1 MSEVFATRVND
12 ETFAYDCGS
21 FTLEASCPTG
31 ESTHFPFA
39 ECVPP
44 APMLVTMSSMTS
56 NGPSRALP
64 DIAGD
69 VLQEMREALFVT
81 GEARDLFERACS
93 NDPTARPGR
102 LGVDV
107 WALDPAATHVLLVAH
122 PVRGWL
128 APGGKLDIGEH
139 PRDAAARELREE
151 TGVVVAR
158 HLLRPV
164 AAHAGGTS
172 GGYSLSYA
180 ALVSMN
186 VSVTPEPMMNGA
198 RWWPLA
204 TSWPSIYDHDRDRI
218 LAFAK
223 IFRTGEITL

>member
-1 MSEVFATRVND
+1 MHVAVTQSRAVHAWVLSSFAD
-12 ETFAYDCGS
+12 GS
-21 FTLEASCPTG
+21 AARR
-31 ESTHFPFA
+31 STCHVRGPGPRLA
-39 ECVPP
+39 GHNGR
-44 APMLVTMSSMTS
+44 MTS
-56 NGPSRALP
+56 DGMSRALP

-69 VLQEMREALFVT
+69 VLHEMREALFVT

-107 WALDPAATHVLLVAH
+107 WALDPTATHALLVAH
-122 PVRGWL
+122 PVRGWV
-128 APGGKLDIGEH
+128 APGGKVDIGEH

-158 HLLRPV
+158 RLLRPA

-172 GGYSLSYA
+172 AGYSLSYA
-180 ALVSMN
+180 ALVSMD
-186 VSVTPEPMMNGA
+186 VSLTPEPMMNGA

-204 TSWPSIYDHDRDRI
+204 TSWPSIYDHDRGRI
-218 LAFAK
+218 QAFAK
-223 IFRTGEITL
+223 IFRAGEVALC